1 MTCVKPSSFPFATR
15 VHFPFPTYV
24 RLTVVLIVVV
34 SFFGTSTMLYL
45 PYVYVEKSHHLSP
58 KGMANRFSYVGSR
71 TVTHGTFSFGVASF
85 PSMLN
90 AANIMS
96 GSPWV
101 GSLCALNWGND
112 IRYRNGD
119 VCYEPEKAV
128 LFLNMAT
135 MRSFSSLPFDVL
147 LRVFRELDIVGLIAL
162 EW

>member
-1 MTCVKPSSFPFATR
+1 MS
-15 VHFPFPTYV
+15 
-24 RLTVVLIVVV
+24 
-34 SFFGTSTMLYL
+34 
-45 PYVYVEKSHHLSP
+45 
-58 KGMANRFSYVGSR
+58 
-71 TVTHGTFSFGVASF
+71 
-85 PSMLN
+85 N

-147 LRVFRELDIVGLIAL
+147 LRVFRELDIVGLIAFTWNGEHFTVVIHRSL
-162 EW
+162 LALLRFPLQNATDMQRFL